1 MKFTGRRALV
11 TGAAT
16 GIGEAY
22 AQALAKEGASVVVAD
37 VDVEG
42 AERVT
47 RSLTEAGLEASWVE
61 FDVADE
67 VAVEA
72 SVSRLDEA
80 FGGFDI
86 LVNNAG
92 LYMDEY
98 SGPCATLD
106 RMKWRRLI
114 DVNLTGA
121 LNCAAAVRPG
131 MARRGGGVIINQ
143 SSVGAYTAGT
153 TAYGVTK
160 RALNALTVS
169 LAEEFAPD
177 AIRVNGIAPSSM
189 ESDSRPALRWWPEDR
204 RRAFFAEQL
213 VDRVGHFDDLCHAL
227 IFLCSEDASFITAE
241 TLRVDGGLVRI
252 L

>member
-1 MKFTGRRALV
+1 MKLEGRCALV

-22 AQALAKEGASVVVAD
+22 AHALAREGTTVVIAD
-37 VDVEG
+37 VDADGAQRVASDISEEG
-42 AERVT
+42 AR
-47 RSLTEAGLEASWVE
+47 AAWVE
-61 FDVADE
+61 VDVADE

-72 SVSRLDEA
+72 VVADLDA
-80 FGGFDI
+80 TWGGFDV

-98 SGPCATLD
+98 SGPCAALE
-106 RMKWRRLI
+106 RSKWRRLI

-121 LNCAAAVRPG
+121 LNCASAVRPG
-131 MARRGGGVIINQ
+131 MAQRGGGVIINQ

-153 TAYGVTK
+153 TAYGVSK
-160 RALNALTVS
+160 RALNALTVC

-177 AIRVNGIAPSSM
+177 RIRVNGIAPSSM
-189 ESDSRPALRWWPEDR
+189 ESDSRPALRWWPEER
-204 RRAFFAEQL
+204 RREFFAQQL
-213 VDRVGHFDDLCHAL
+213 VDRVGHFDDLCNAL
-227 IFLCSEDASFITAE
+227 VFLCSDDASFITAE
-241 TLRVDGGLVRI
+241 TLRVDGGLTRI